1 MGESA
6 VFDLVSD
13 ELEQRSS
20 LTRLE
25 ARGTV
30 RLALK
35 EAGLDPVTVTV
46 PQMTVVLRKLLPREL
61 KTRGVKDP
69 QAYCEA
75 LLERL
80 SSVKLD
86 AGEAQTPEAVF
97 ARLALLN
104 KTDR

>member
-6 VFDLVSD
+6 VFNFVSD

-20 LTRLE
+20 LSRLE

-35 EAGLDPVTVTV
+35 DAGLDPGTVTV
-46 PQMTVVLRKLLPREL
+46 PQMTVVLRKLLPQEL
-61 KTRGVKDP
+61 KTRGVSDP
-69 QAYCEA
+69 QVFCEA

-80 SSVKLD
+80 SGLKLD
-86 AGEAQTPEAVF
+86 SGEVQTPEAVF
-97 ARLALLN
+97 ARLASS
-104 KTDR
+104 